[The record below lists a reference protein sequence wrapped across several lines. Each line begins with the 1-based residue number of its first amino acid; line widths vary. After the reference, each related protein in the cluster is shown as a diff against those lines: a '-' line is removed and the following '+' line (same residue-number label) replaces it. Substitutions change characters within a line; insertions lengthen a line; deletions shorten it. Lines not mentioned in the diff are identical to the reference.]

1 MRTLKR
7 KNSKGIFMNLN
18 EECLLNYLKKPDELS
33 YHSDILKLSNQIME
47 QRFLLENFLSKNL
60 NLSYNDKG

>member
-1 MRTLKR
+1 
-7 KNSKGIFMNLN
+7 MNLN